1 MTPPILAPA
10 TDAVADKSGLLS
22 VSKNI
27 SKINVGIYVIENEG
41 IKHGLK
47 MYFLNGLMMTKKP
60 IHTNIS
66 LTQRIGIT

>member
-10 TDAVADKSGLLS
+10 TDVVADKSGLLS
-22 VSKNI
+22 VSK
-27 SKINVGIYVIENEG
+27 INLGIYVIENEG